1 MFPLYRGQRIDN
13 KEWLVGNLVVCKPY
27 DLRKWGINL
36 VEPLRT
42 YIRSLNIEWDNKGRC
57 YRWKE
62 YEVSPESLSMFT
74 NQTDKNN
81 IAIFGSFEI
90 DGKMTRG
97 GDIVLLLGNKHKKY
111 TVKFPEKCNVIWCVN
126 TSGWFLKATN
136 KKHSFGLYKN
146 GIHEIVG
153 KQLDFKE

>member
-1 MFPLYRGQRIDN
+1 MFPLYRGQRSDN

-90 DGKMTRG
+90 DERITRG
-97 GDIVLLLGNKHKKY
+97 GDRVRTNNHKGIHYFDIFY
-111 TVKFPEKCNVIWCVN
+111 TVDYCGALGAFTFEPRGETVSSVHCEASECC
-126 TSGWFLKATN
+126 
-136 KKHSFGLYKN
+136 
-146 GIHEIVG
+146 EIIG
-153 KQLDFKE
+153 KQMDFKE